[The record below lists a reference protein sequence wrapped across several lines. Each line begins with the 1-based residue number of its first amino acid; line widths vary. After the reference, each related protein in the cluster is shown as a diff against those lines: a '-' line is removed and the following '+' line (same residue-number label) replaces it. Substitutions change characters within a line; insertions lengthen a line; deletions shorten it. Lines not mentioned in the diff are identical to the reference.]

1 MSDVAEHQV
10 MPVVL
15 TQPDM
20 LLGQEGAVGALAH
33 TEALRF
39 VDSARPNRFPIS
51 TRPFFLQTLNANTEL

>member
-1 MSDVAEHQV
+1 MATMSDVAEHQV

-39 VDSARPNRFPIS
+39 VVKR
-51 TRPFFLQTLNANTEL
+51 